1 MRRGA
6 SLFLVLCMLFVM
18 WMTASSARAAG
29 GPVALPPGP
38 AKATIEA
45 KCKQCHDLKKIVTQR
60 QNAKWWANTLDKMV
74 ERGLEIEPEDQA
86 QVVKYLSKNFGPGS
100 GSKKA
105 AH

>member
-1 MRRGA
+1 MRSSLILMFCLTAAANAA
-6 SLFLVLCMLFVM
+6 SPIV
-18 WMTASSARAAG
+18 
-29 GPVALPPGP
+29 LPPGP

-45 KCKQCHDLKKIVTQR
+45 KCKQCHDLKNIVKQH
-60 QNAKWWANTLDKMV
+60 QDAKWWAGTLDKMV

-86 QVVKYLSKNFGPGS
+86 QVIKYLSKNFGPAS

>member
-1 MRRGA
+1 MRGGA
-6 SLFLVLCMLFVM
+6 SLLFVMCLLFVM

-29 GPVALPPGP
+29 GPVVLPPGP